1 MIPRKPRAAI
11 ELCSRDLRLVRRA
24 TIEDVSVVVG
34 VTCRGPGD
42 ELTRCLASIER
53 QTLASI
59 GVVLLLDGVGA
70 HDAARDLSVPGALAD
85 RTWVLS
91 ANCGSA
97 SRARN
102 AILDFVDEVL
112 PQVRWVARLDGDDA
126 LAHPAALRAAVALGE
141 TEGAV
146 AVLGGNRVLSREGTF
161 LRDNPASAALR
172 DPHALR
178 TLLADM
184 AAGTAYNEL
193 PSCNLVLQAGAGVRY
208 PDIQSAE
215 DHWLVADLLFHHP
228 QEIAILEAPLYAD
241 YHLDGPVTRDARGS
255 ARHAAARRA
264 LSAAVETWAVAL
276 ELPGQIIGFGQEGI
290 VRRHEGRIYKHFY
303 PGALRDDQAEWL
315 ARALVGSK
323 VAPAAVFERDRTRGA
338 WIASYPDEE
347 TRPFTQPDPEAVR
360 AFLRGCLRHEIVC
373 ANVKRSNFR
382 VRADGSLLYIDL
394 GSWILPMD
402 VSYLRDAAARLY
414 SIGVRGA
421 SDEELLRRPADQ
433 TQPEVWT
440 ALPGFAD
447 FYGGV
452 VGETLR
458 AAWSPALPS
467 KAEPRPRHPDVTLL
481 LKACAMDARD
491 LRAQVIH
498 LVDQLTRPSDFAER
512 LLVVD
517 PFPGPFLRQHA
528 EGDLARVLEEAE
540 FLLCAGVLDRVL
552 IGPSEPEQVRA
563 LHRRWFGVDAPHT
576 HAEDGVPVAPQV
588 WAFEQVVTRY
598 VLQADVDVLV
608 GRRRLEHDFL
618 GEMLNAAAAPDV
630 TGVAFDIPHEG
641 PPRPYD
647 APPGEHKPEVRLGLL
662 DLTRLRA
669 LLPLPASARDG
680 RLTTTWYRAL
690 HAAQRAR
697 GLRTLRGGHG
707 DSFYLHPPNPWKA
720 DAQLLDRVRDL
731 VSQGL
736 VPPEQLGRWDVEAP
750 PERWRYP
757 ARDESVVVLARGR
770 NTPPEKVARFA
781 AGLRVQEDQRFG
793 VVVIDDASDD
803 LAPAGLREA
812 LAWLGSR
819 LTLVRQ
825 PTRRGHVWNNRLAIT
840 GLCTNPDT
848 MILIVD
854 LDDALAHP
862 AAVGE
867 VAALGAAGHDVV
879 LAAPFR
885 PDAPTCVY
893 APRFD
898 RVRETYGGDVWIH
911 LRAFRKALFDALP
924 DAMFQIDGVDVG
936 MLEDYATMIPLAE
949 RARAPIY
956 LPRYRYWHERTT
968 VLDAAGVEA
977 RDRQLLRLLAKGP
990 NGEER

>member
-1 MIPRKPRAAI
+1 M
-11 ELCSRDLRLVRRA
+11 D
-24 TIEDVSVVVG
+24 DVSVVVS
-34 VTCRGPGD
+34 VTCRGPGE
-42 ELTRCLASIER
+42 ELARCLASVVR
-53 QTLASI
+53 QTLEPV

-70 HDAARDLSVPGALAD
+70 HEAAANLPIPWPLAD

-102 AILDFVDEVL
+102 AILDFVDEAL
-112 PQVRWVARLDGDDA
+112 PQVRWVARLDMDDELTHPDA
-126 LAHPAALRAAVALGE
+126 LRSAVSLGE
-141 TEGAV
+141 GEGAV
-146 AVLGGNRVLSREGTF
+146 AVLGGNRVLSRDGTF
-161 LRDNPASAALR
+161 LRDNPASADLR
-172 DPHALR
+172 DPDALR

-184 AAGTAYNEL
+184 AAGIAYNEL
-193 PSCNLVLQAGAGVRY
+193 PSCNLVLRAGAGVRY

-215 DHWLVADLLFHHP
+215 DHWLVADLLFHRP
-228 QEIAILEAPLYAD
+228 QEVAILEAPLYAD
-241 YHLDGPVTRDARGS
+241 YHLDGPVTRDARAS

-264 LSAAVETWAVAL
+264 LSVAVETWAATS
-276 ELPGQIIGFGQEGI
+276 ELPGQILGFGHEGV
-290 VRRHEGRIYKHFY
+290 VRLHEGRIYKHFY
-303 PGALRDDQAEWL
+303 PGAVDDEKARWL
-315 ARALVGSK
+315 ARALVGAR
-323 VAPAAVFERDRTRGA
+323 VVPAAVFERDEAQGA
-338 WIASYPDEE
+338 WVASYPHEE
-347 TRPFTQPDPEAVR
+347 TRPLMQPDAEAVR
-360 AFLRGCLRHEIVC
+360 AFLRGCLQHEIVC
-373 ANVKRSNFR
+373 ANIKRSNFR
-382 VRADGSLLYIDL
+382 VRADGSLLYIDI
-394 GSWILPMD
+394 GSWVLPMD
-402 VSYLRDAAARLY
+402 VSYFRDAAARLY

-421 SDEELLRRPADQ
+421 SDEELLRRPADHG
-433 TQPEVWT
+433 QPEVWT

-452 VGETLR
+452 VGEALR
-458 AAWSPALPS
+458 AACAPTLPS
-467 KAEPRPRHPDVTLL
+467 MVEPRPRHPDVTLL

-512 LLVVD
+512 VLAVD
-517 PFPGPFLRQHA
+517 PFPGPFLRPHA
-528 EGDLARVLEEAE
+528 EGDLTRVLEEAQA
-540 FLLCAGVLDRVL
+540 LRCAGVLDRVL
-552 IGPSEPEQVRA
+552 VGPSDPEQVRA
-563 LHRRWFGVDAPHT
+563 LQRRWFGVDAPHT

-588 WAFEQVVTRY
+588 WAFEQVRTRY

-608 GRRRLEHDFL
+608 GRRRLDHDFL
-618 GEMLNAAAAPDV
+618 SEMLNAAAAPDV

-641 PPRPYD
+641 PPRPYN

-669 LLPLPASARDG
+669 LLPLPATARDG

-690 HAAQRAR
+690 HATQRAR

-707 DSFYLHPPNPWKA
+707 DSFYLHPPNTLKA
-720 DAQLLDRVRDL
+720 DALVLGRVRDL
-731 VSQGL
+731 VSQGI
-736 VPPEQLGRWDVEAP
+736 VPPEQLDRWDVEAP
-750 PERWRYP
+750 PERWPYP
-757 ARDESVVVLARGR
+757 PRHEPVVVLARGR
-770 NTPPEKVARFA
+770 NTAPEKIARFA
-781 AGLRVQEDQRFG
+781 EGLRVQEDQRFG

-803 LAPAGLREA
+803 LAPAALRQA
-812 LAWLGSR
+812 LDWLGSR
-819 LTLVRQ
+819 LTLVRH
-825 PTRRGHVWNNRLAIT
+825 PVRRGHVWNNRLAIT

-862 AAVGE
+862 SAVSE
-867 VAALGAAGHDVV
+867 VAALGAADHDVV

-893 APRFD
+893 APSFD

-924 DAMFQIDGVDVG
+924 DTMFQIDGVDVG
-936 MLEDYATMIPLAE
+936 MLEDYAIMIPLVE

-968 VLDAAGVEA
+968 ALDAAGAEL
-977 RDRQLLRLLAKGP
+977 RDRQILRLLAKGP
-990 NGEER
+990 RGENR